1 MTSRWFGTLLIA
13 ATALTPLSAVQ
24 AQDGFGAEVMA
35 QGRAAAIAA
44 TSGGIHSVDVPAS
57 NLRSTPSAPVTDNAE
72 FQRGERR
79 NRGGGGGGGN
89 RGGWGDPS
97 ASPSPAPTPA
107 PAPESNGGWRGRGD
121 AHGGGGWRSRPDNGG
136 NPGGGGYRTRVDNE
150 GGGWRQPRAER
161 PAPDGAERGTWASRR
176 AEGNRYQPPVAT
188 PTPTPTPADSGR
200 WQGRGGYRQGDADSG
215 YARRTDERRG
225 TGGFGNR
232 VIRDAERANGGNR
245 YDNDRRYDGYRRGND
260 GGRYDS
266 GNRYDGRDR
275 DHDRR
280 YDGNR
285 WDRRDNDRYNG
296 TRYGNSRYS
305 GWDRSWR
312 NDRRYDWQSHRTRYN
327 SYYRM
332 PRYYSPYRDWNYRR
346 LTIGFSLWPLFYS
359 ERYWINDPWDYRL
372 PDVYGP
378 YRWVRY
384 YNDALLVDVTSG
396 EVVDVIENFFW

>member
-13 ATALTPLSAVQ
+13 ATALTPLTAVQ

-57 NLRSTPSAPVTDNAE
+57 NLRVTPAIPSTDSSE
-72 FQRGERR
+72 FQRGERG
-79 NRGGGGGGGN
+79 NRGGRGGGGGGN
-89 RGGWGDPS
+89 RGDWGSPS
-97 ASPSPAPTPA
+97 ASPSPAPAPA
-107 PAPESNGGWRGRGD
+107 PAPQTNGGWRSRGD
-121 AHGGGGWRSRPDNGG
+121 GNAGGGGGYRARPDNGG
-136 NPGGGGYRTRVDNE
+136 NPGGGGYRTRADTE

-161 PAPDGAERGTWASRR
+161 PATSPAERGNWASRR

-188 PTPTPTPADSGR
+188 PAPVPTDTGR
-200 WQGRGGYRQGDADSG
+200 WQGRGGYRQGDTTSG
-215 YARRTDERRG
+215 YTRGTEERRG
-225 TGGFGNR
+225 NGGFGNR
-232 VIRDAERANGGNR
+232 VVRNAERANGGNR
-245 YDNDRRYDGYRRGND
+245 YDNDRRYDGNRND
-260 GGRYDS
+260 
-266 GNRYDGRDR
+266 GNRYDGRHR
-275 DHDRR
+275 DSDRR

-296 TRYGNSRYS
+296 TRYGNNRYA

-346 LTIGFSLWPLFYS
+346 LSIGFSLWPLFYS
-359 ERYWINDPWDYRL
+359 ERYWINDPWEYRL

-384 YNDALLVDVTSG
+384 YDDALLVDVTSG